1 MTNRELI
8 EKRIPYPI
16 SEMVMRNAMLGYSLQ
31 WLELENYNGYA
42 HKLLIG
48 AFVFSD
54 TPEGADFWYN
64 LRDKLEAKN
73 L

>member
-16 SEMVMRNAMLGYSLQ
+16 SEMVMRNAMLSYSAQ
-31 WLELENYNGYA
+31 WLEYETNYTHA
-42 HKLLIG
+42 WELLLA
-48 AFVFSD
+48 AFTFSD
-54 TPEGADFWYN
+54 TPEGMDFWYK
-64 LRDKLEAKN
+64 LKDKLKAKN

>member
-1 MTNRELI
+1 
-8 EKRIPYPI
+8 
-16 SEMVMRNAMLGYSLQ
+16 MVMRNAMLGYSPQ